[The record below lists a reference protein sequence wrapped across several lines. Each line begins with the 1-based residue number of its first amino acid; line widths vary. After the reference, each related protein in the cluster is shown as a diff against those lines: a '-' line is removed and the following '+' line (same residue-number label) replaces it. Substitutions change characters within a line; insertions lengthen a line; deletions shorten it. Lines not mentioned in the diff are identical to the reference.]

1 MDGSGNQTRLT
12 VTCNKFVALDH
23 SNIEPFVAV
32 ELSSMESIPMLLTEY
47 FPENLNEFI
56 SRHKINL
63 LFSEQ
68 LSLVTNMADGLSYL
82 HQNDIVHTNL
92 HGRNVLINY
101 QHQAKIG
108 DFVCSQLHQ
117 AGIIHIV
124 TESTD
129 TQAFVA
135 PELSEDNAVHS
146 IESDIFALGMLFLQV
161 LVQEIPT
168 TDNKLINKL
177 DGCHPVQPLVFS
189 CIGEEKDNRPDCA
202 EVCEQLARSKT
213 SSHCIMYNCLYGK
226 KVSQIIHTCIVEY
239 EALYT

>member
-32 ELSSMESIPMLLTEY
+32 ELNSMENIPMLLTEY

-189 CIGEEKDNRPDCA
+189 CIGEEMDNRPDCA
-202 EVCEQLARSKT
+202 EVCEQLAHSKT

-226 KVSQIIHTCIVEY
+226 KVSHIIHTCIVKY
-239 EALYT
+239 EALYA

>member
-1 MDGSGNQTRLT
+1 MDGSTNQTR
-12 VTCNKFVALDH
+12 VIVACNKLFALNH

-32 ELSSMESIPMLLTEY
+32 EQSNLENIPMLLTEF

-63 LFSEQ
+63 SFCEQ
-68 LSLVTNMADGLSYL
+68 LTLVTNLADGLSYL

-101 QHQAKIG
+101 QYQAKIG
-108 DFVCSQLHQ
+108 DFICSQLHK

-124 TESTD
+124 TESSD
-129 TQAFVA
+129 MQAFVA
-135 PELSEDNAVHS
+135 PELLEDKAVHS
-146 IESDIFALGMLFLQV
+146 MESDIFALGMLFLQV

-168 TDNKLINKL
+168 VGNKLINKL
-177 DGCHPVQPLVFS
+177 DGCHPIQPLVYS
-189 CIGEEKDNRPDCA
+189 CIGEEKEHRPDCA
-202 EVCEQLARSKT
+202 EVCEQLARSKG

-226 KVSQIIHTCIVEY
+226 KVSHVIHIRYCSGTGI
-239 EALYT
+239 